1 VTEIPEHLLKRS
13 QARRGAAGDAA
24 PASDAATPATTA
36 AAAPAVAAPK
46 APAVPAGPPPAK
58 PDIPVVAAY
67 KERKKIPVWAM
78 LTLSIF
84 PLWAFLYVLAL
95 RPEPVK
101 AVGPLGVGTTT
112 YSGCAG
118 CHGNS
123 GEGGIGYAFVNGSVT
138 TTFPHIEDQLR
149 WVKLGSDA
157 YKNAGVQIAGDPNRE
172 GGAHIAGATGV
183 MPAQAAGLSDARSS
197 PSSATSATTSPV
209 PTRPPRNSPC
219 GAPTTRR
226 SSLRSK
232 PVRPRSPICTPSSTA
247 CWRSAT
253 CRSPAPPPADP
264 APLNHRT
271 QVTWPLPPGSGHT
284 CFP

>member
-1 VTEIPEHLLKRS
+1 MTEIPEHLLKRS
-13 QARRGAAGDAA
+13 QARRGDAA
-24 PASDAATPATTA
+24 ASTDGAATPATTA

-67 KERKKIPVWAM
+67 KARKKIPVWAM

-183 MPAQAAGLSDARSS
+183 MPAQAAGLSDAEILAVVCHERYDLAGADEAAEEFTLWCADD
-197 PSSATSATTSPV
+197 SAIFAALEAGEATFADLHTQFDGVLEIGDV
-209 PTRPPRNSPC
+209 PLA
-219 GAPTTRR
+219 GTT
-226 SSLRSK
+226 
-232 PVRPRSPICTPSSTA
+232 A
-247 CWRSAT
+247 
-253 CRSPAPPPADP
+253 
-264 APLNHRT
+264 
-271 QVTWPLPPGSGHT
+271 G
-284 CFP
+284 